1 MSTCQSVFPGLSEG
15 VPVIYLASM
24 EKQTYLVRD
33 GIRTLDMLSLGFS
46 PNKDRFSSC
55 RPAFT
60 TSVGGIVA
68 SIAAFQAVVL
78 GLIPELTFIFVLFLL
93 GNHTHGLSVF
103 FLIFQN

>member
-24 EKQTYLVRD
+24 EKQTYLIRD
-33 GIRTLDMLSLGFS
+33 GIRTLDMLSLVFG

-68 SIAAFQAVVL
+68 SIAAFQAVDL
-78 GLIPELTFIFVLFLL
+78 GSIPSQRISLAS
-93 GNHTHGLSVF
+93 G
-103 FLIFQN
+103 